1 MLQQSQPC
9 GCCVEVLEGEVHINT
24 PIALLHKPEVE
35 LGRVASIE
43 RDHKAVEK
51 AVPGDQCAIK
61 IVPQNAAQSSI
72 TYGRQFNDD
81 AVFASVLSRKSI
93 DSLKE
98 NH

>member
-1 MLQQSQPC
+1 MKPNKNQLH
-9 GCCVEVLEGEVHINT
+9 LEINT
-24 PIALLHKPEVE
+24 
-35 LGRVASIE
+35 
-43 RDHKAVEK
+43 
-51 AVPGDQCAIK
+51 QCAIK

-98 NH
+98 NHADEIKDNHALKLLIVKLKQVFHVEK